1 MIKDDH
7 DDDDDPPDLL
17 LGEKLNRTFTLTWQS
32 SWKMFNERKH
42 LHSPENRL
50 KNVKRRKHLH
60 SQVKLLNFPAHEP
73 AAWLC
78 VLWWRW
84 QSLRCR
90 WTCDLH
96 CQCGVHYHHLWS
108 TLASALHVLLKNQ
121 LSQPLARLLPR
132 QEGFHLF
139 LVNISIPCEIFTLIN
154 IYSKKIFT
162 RISRTVSFN
171 LVGAQAIGLPLL
183 PHSPW
188 RWLLRYW
195 WW

>member
-1 MIKDDH
+1 
-7 DDDDDPPDLL
+7 
-17 LGEKLNRTFTLTWQS
+17 
-32 SWKMFNERKH
+32 MFNERKH

-73 AAWLC
+73 AAWWC

-90 WTCDLH
+90 RTCGLH
-96 CQCGVHYHHLWS
+96 WHCGVHCHHLWS

-139 LVNISIPCEIFTLIN
+139 LVNISIPCEKYHSCKIFTLKR
-154 IYSKKIFT
+154 YSLAYQG
-162 RISRTVSFN
+162 RC
-171 LVGAQAIGLPLL
+171 LL
-183 PHSPW
+183 I
-188 RWLLRYW
+188 W
-195 WW
+195 WERRQLDFHYFHIHPGDDC